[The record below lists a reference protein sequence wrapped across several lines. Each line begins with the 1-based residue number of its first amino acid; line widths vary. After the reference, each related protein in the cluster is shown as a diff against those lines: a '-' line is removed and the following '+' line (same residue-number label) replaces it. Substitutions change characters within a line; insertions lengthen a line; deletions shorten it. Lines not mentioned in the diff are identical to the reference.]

1 MPERKPG
8 FLNLPTN
15 NLASTPTAK
24 NLEDLM
30 TVKKTRS
37 RVWDRENPN
46 HAFRGINPELA
57 DKVKSIAQ
65 ELEVTQSDV
74 ARAFIEDG
82 LKQYWNGYFRFNP
95 TLENGRRTLFP
106 NDLSKKL
113 NENRATRLK
122 GKGGPYWKKFNP
134 QICFYKKGAFLMS
147 APKYINPKQNF
158 ASVTGKNYVTVTLRC
173 ATVTLPDTLTVTSVV
188 QKSLRAIFKSIKN
201 IYFPYFQKRFFCPL
215 KG

>member
-8 FLNLPTN
+8 FLDLPSN
-15 NLASTPTAK
+15 HLASIPTAK

-65 ELEVTQSDV
+65 KLEVTQSDV
-74 ARAFIEDG
+74 ARALIEDG

-106 NDLSKKL
+106 HDLSKKR

-122 GKGGPYWKKFNP
+122 GKGGPYWKKLVSYRILEENYGTIKVLANQFDLPLGEIVNQLFTISIKRFEKGDLHLSP
-134 QICFYKKGAFLMS
+134 KFVSIKKGLF
-147 APKYINPKQNF
+147 
-158 ASVTGKNYVTVTLRC
+158 
-173 ATVTLPDTLTVTSVV
+173 
-188 QKSLRAIFKSIKN
+188 
-201 IYFPYFQKRFFCPL
+201 
-215 KG
+215 